1 MISELVNFKNF
12 VFSGDSGLSTTEI
25 AVLFFIFCQDR
36 KKFVFYKNV
45 MKSALNIKDV
55 RTLNHAIDSLI
66 QKGLIKAA
74 RQMFR
79 NVKGYI
85 FSIVGIDTDCPAQNQ
100 IESYIFSIVGID
112 TDCPAQNQI
121 ESRPTMTAEEPE
133 QKDVDCNYSEP
144 VAENIEPVDV
154 SVSDSDSGAGAVS
167 VSSAVSPADVP
178 PVDGSGVPV
187 LELSTGRAVNRKPN
201 QYDDIKDIQDMSDDE
216 QNALQELMKGFAV

>member
-1 MISELVNFKNF
+1 MINELVSFKNF
-12 VFSGDSGLSTTEI
+12 VFSGNSGLSTTEI

-45 MKSALNIKDV
+45 MKSALGIKDV

-85 FSIVGIDTDCPAQNQ
+85 FSIVGIDTDC
-100 IESYIFSIVGID
+100 S
-112 TDCPAQNQI
+112 AQNQI
-121 ESRPTMTAEEPE
+121 ESRPTQTDTEPE
-133 QKDVDCNYSEP
+133 TEQVSCNYSEP

-154 SVSDSDSGAGAVS
+154 SDSDSGAGAAP
-167 VSSAVSPADVP
+167 SSADIP

-187 LELSTGRAVNRKPN
+187 LEQSNGRAVNRKPN
-201 QYDDIKDIQDMSDDE
+201 QYDDIRDIQDMSDDE
-216 QNALQELMKGFAV
+216 QSKLQELMKGFAV

>member
-1 MISELVNFKNF
+1 MINELVSFKNF

-100 IESYIFSIVGID
+100 IES
-112 TDCPAQNQI
+112 
-121 ESRPTMTAEEPE
+121 RPTMTAEEPE

-167 VSSAVSPADVP
+167 VSSAVSSADVP

-201 QYDDIKDIQDMSDDE
+201 QYDDIRDIQEMSDDE

>member
-1 MISELVNFKNF
+1 MINELLNFKNF

-85 FSIVGIDTDCPAQNQ
+85 FSIVGIDTDCPAQN
-100 IESYIFSIVGID
+100 
-112 TDCPAQNQI
+112 PI
-121 ESRPTMTAEEPE
+121 ESRPTQTDTEPKTE
-133 QKDVDCNYSEP
+133 QVSCNYSEP
-144 VAENIEPVDV
+144 VAETIEPVDV
-154 SVSDSDSGAGAVS
+154 SVSDSDSGAGAAP
-167 VSSAVSPADVP
+167 SSADVP
-178 PVDGSGVPV
+178 AVDGSGVPV
-187 LELSTGRAVNRKPN
+187 LEQSTGRAVNRKPN

>member
-1 MISELVNFKNF
+1 MNFWKLKAMHELVNFKNF

-100 IESYIFSIVGID
+100 IES
-112 TDCPAQNQI
+112 
-121 ESRPTMTAEEPE
+121 RPTMTAEEPE

-154 SVSDSDSGAGAVS
+154 SVPDSDSGAGAVS
-167 VSSAVSPADVP
+167 VSPADVP

-187 LELSTGRAVNRKPN
+187 LELSTGRAENRKPN
-201 QYDDIKDIQDMSDDE
+201 QYDDIRDIQEMSDDE

>member
-100 IESYIFSIVGID
+100 IES
-112 TDCPAQNQI
+112 
-121 ESRPTMTAEEPE
+121 RPTKTDTEPE

-167 VSSAVSPADVP
+167 VSPSDVP

-187 LELSTGRAVNRKPN
+187 LELSTGRAENRKPN
-201 QYDDIKDIQDMSDDE
+201 QYDDIRDIQEMSDDE

>member
-100 IESYIFSIVGID
+100 IES
-112 TDCPAQNQI
+112 
-121 ESRPTMTAEEPE
+121 RPTMTAEEPE

-167 VSSAVSPADVP
+167 VSPADVP

-187 LELSTGRAVNRKPN
+187 LELSTGRAENRKPN
-201 QYDDIKDIQDMSDDE
+201 QYDDIRDIQEMSDDE

>member
-1 MISELVNFKNF
+1 MINELVSFKNF
-12 VFSGDSGLSTTEI
+12 VFSGNSGLSTTEI

-85 FSIVGIDTDCPAQNQ
+85 FSIVGIDTD
-100 IESYIFSIVGID
+100 S
-112 TDCPAQNQI
+112 PAQNQI

-154 SVSDSDSGAGAVS
+154 SVPVSDSGAGA
-167 VSSAVSPADVP
+167 APSPADVP
-178 PVDGSGVPV
+178 AVDGSGVPV
-187 LELSTGRAVNRKPN
+187 LELSAGRAENRKPN

-216 QNALQELMKGFAV
+216 QSALQELMKGFAV

>member
-100 IESYIFSIVGID
+100 IES
-112 TDCPAQNQI
+112 
-121 ESRPTMTAEEPE
+121 RPTMTAEEPE

-167 VSSAVSPADVP
+167 VSPSDVP

-187 LELSTGRAVNRKPN
+187 LELSTGRAENRKPN
-201 QYDDIKDIQDMSDDE
+201 QYDDIRDIQEMSDDE

>member
-1 MISELVNFKNF
+1 MINELVSFKNF
-12 VFSGDSGLSTTEI
+12 VFSGNSGLSTTEI

-66 QKGLIKAA
+66 QKGLLRAA

-85 FSIVGIDTDCPAQNQ
+85 FSIVGIDTDCQAQN
-100 IESYIFSIVGID
+100 
-112 TDCPAQNQI
+112 PI
-121 ESRPTMTAEEPE
+121 ESRPTMTAKEPE
-133 QKDVDCNYSEP
+133 HKDVDCNYYEP

-154 SVSDSDSGAGAVS
+154 SVSDSDSGAGAAP
-167 VSSAVSPADVP
+167 SSADVP
-178 PVDGSGVPV
+178 AVDVSGVPV
-187 LELSTGRAVNRKPN
+187 LEQSTGRAVNRKPN

>member
-1 MISELVNFKNF
+1 MINELVSFKNF

-100 IESYIFSIVGID
+100 IES
-112 TDCPAQNQI
+112 
-121 ESRPTMTAEEPE
+121 RPTMTAKELE

-154 SVSDSDSGAGAVS
+154 SVSDSDSGAGAAP
-167 VSSAVSPADVP
+167 SSADVP
-178 PVDGSGVPV
+178 AVDGSGVPV
-187 LELSTGRAVNRKPN
+187 LEQSTGRAVNRKPN

-216 QNALQELMKGFAV
+216 QSKLQELMKGFAV

>member
-1 MISELVNFKNF
+1 
-12 VFSGDSGLSTTEI
+12 
-25 AVLFFIFCQDR
+25 
-36 KKFVFYKNV
+36 

-100 IESYIFSIVGID
+100 IESR
-112 TDCPAQNQI
+112 PA
-121 ESRPTMTAEEPE
+121 MTAEEPE
-133 QKDVDCNYSEP
+133 QKDVDCNYPEP

-154 SVSDSDSGAGAVS
+154 SVPVSDSGAGAVS
-167 VSSAVSPADVP
+167 VSPADVP

-187 LELSTGRAVNRKPN
+187 LELSTGRAMNRKPN

-216 QNALQELMKGFAV
+216 QSALQELMKGFAV

>member
-1 MISELVNFKNF
+1 MINELVSFKNF
-12 VFSGDSGLSTTEI
+12 VFSGNSGLSTTEI

-85 FSIVGIDTDCPAQNQ
+85 FSIVGIDTD
-100 IESYIFSIVGID
+100 S
-112 TDCPAQNQI
+112 PAQNQI
-121 ESRPTMTAEEPE
+121 ESRPAMTAEEPE

-154 SVSDSDSGAGAVS
+154 SVPDSDSGAGAVS
-167 VSSAVSPADVP
+167 VSPAVSPTDVQ

>member
-1 MISELVNFKNF
+1 MINELVSFKNF

-100 IESYIFSIVGID
+100 IES
-112 TDCPAQNQI
+112 
-121 ESRPTMTAEEPE
+121 RPTMTAEEPE
-133 QKDVDCNYSEP
+133 QKDVDCNYSKP

-167 VSSAVSPADVP
+167 VSPAVSPADIP

-187 LELSTGRAVNRKPN
+187 LELSTGRAENRKPN

-216 QNALQELMKGFAV
+216 QSALQELMKGFAV

>member
-1 MISELVNFKNF
+1 MINELLNFKNF
-12 VFSGDSGLSTTEI
+12 VFSGESGLSTTEI

-45 MKSALNIKDV
+45 MKAALNIRDV

-100 IESYIFSIVGID
+100 IES
-112 TDCPAQNQI
+112 
-121 ESRPTMTAEEPE
+121 RPTQTDTEPE

-167 VSSAVSPADVP
+167 VSPADVP
-178 PVDGSGVPV
+178 AVDGSGVPV
-187 LELSTGRAVNRKPN
+187 LEQSTGRAVNRKSN
-201 QYDDIKDIQDMSDDE
+201 QYDDIRDIQDMSDDE
-216 QNALQELMKGFAV
+216 QSALQELMKGFAV

>member
-1 MISELVNFKNF
+1 MINELVSFKNF
-12 VFSGDSGLSTTEI
+12 VFSGNSGLSTTEI

-100 IESYIFSIVGID
+100 IES
-112 TDCPAQNQI
+112 
-121 ESRPTMTAEEPE
+121 RPTQTDTEPKTE
-133 QKDVDCNYSEP
+133 QVSCDHSEP

-154 SVSDSDSGAGAVS
+154 SVPDSDSGAGAVS
-167 VSSAVSPADVP
+167 VSPADVP

-187 LELSTGRAVNRKPN
+187 LKLSTGRAENRKPN
-201 QYDDIKDIQDMSDDE
+201 QYDDIRDIQDMSDDE
-216 QNALQELMKGFAV
+216 QSALQELMKGFAV

>member
-100 IESYIFSIVGID
+100 IES
-112 TDCPAQNQI
+112 
-121 ESRPTMTAEEPE
+121 RPTMTAEEPE

-154 SVSDSDSGAGAVS
+154 SVPDSDSGAGAVS
-167 VSSAVSPADVP
+167 VSPSDVP

-187 LELSTGRAVNRKPN
+187 LELSTGRAENRKPN
-201 QYDDIKDIQDMSDDE
+201 QYDDIRDIQEMSDDE

>member
-1 MISELVNFKNF
+1 MINELVSFKNF

-85 FSIVGIDTDCPAQNQ
+85 FSIVGIDNDCRR
-100 IESYIFSIVGID
+100 
-112 TDCPAQNQI
+112 T
-121 ESRPTMTAEEPE
+121 RT
-133 QKDVDCNYSEP
+133 
-144 VAENIEPVDV
+144 
-154 SVSDSDSGAGAVS
+154 
-167 VSSAVSPADVP
+167 
-178 PVDGSGVPV
+178 
-187 LELSTGRAVNRKPN
+187 
-201 QYDDIKDIQDMSDDE
+201 
-216 QNALQELMKGFAV
+216 KGC

>member
-1 MISELVNFKNF
+1 MINELVSFKNF

-100 IESYIFSIVGID
+100 IES
-112 TDCPAQNQI
+112 
-121 ESRPTMTAEEPE
+121 RPTMTAKELE

-154 SVSDSDSGAGAVS
+154 SISDSDSGAGAAP
-167 VSSAVSPADVP
+167 SSADVP
-178 PVDGSGVPV
+178 AVDGSGVPV
-187 LELSTGRAVNRKPN
+187 LEQSTGRAVNRKPN

-216 QNALQELMKGFAV
+216 QSKLQELMKGFAV

>member
-1 MISELVNFKNF
+1 MINELVSFKNF

-45 MKSALNIKDV
+45 MKSALGIKDV

-79 NVKGYI
+79 NVKG
-85 FSIVGIDTDCPAQNQ
+85 
-100 IESYIFSIVGID
+100 YIFSIVGID

-154 SVSDSDSGAGAVS
+154 SVSDSDSGAGAAP
-167 VSSAVSPADVP
+167 SSADVP
-178 PVDGSGVPV
+178 AVDGSGVPV
-187 LELSTGRAVNRKPN
+187 LEHSTGRAVNRKPN
-201 QYDDIKDIQDMSDDE
+201 QYDDIRDIQDMSDD
-216 QNALQELMKGFAV
+216 QQSALQELMKGFAV

>member
-1 MISELVNFKNF
+1 MINELVSFKNF

-85 FSIVGIDTDCPAQNQ
+85 FSIVGIDTDCPAQN
-100 IESYIFSIVGID
+100 
-112 TDCPAQNQI
+112 PI

-133 QKDVDCNYSEP
+133 QKDVDCNYSES

-154 SVSDSDSGAGAVS
+154 SVPVSDSGAGAVS
-167 VSSAVSPADVP
+167 VSSSDVP

-187 LELSTGRAVNRKPN
+187 LELSTGRAENRKPN

>member
-1 MISELVNFKNF
+1 MINELVSFKNF

-85 FSIVGIDTDCPAQNQ
+85 FSIVGIDTDSPAQNK
-100 IESYIFSIVGID
+100 
-112 TDCPAQNQI
+112 I

-167 VSSAVSPADVP
+167 VSSAVSPADVQ

-216 QNALQELMKGFAV
+216 QSALQELMKGFAV

>member
-1 MISELVNFKNF
+1 MISELVSFKNF

-85 FSIVGIDTDCPAQNQ
+85 FSIVGIDTD
-100 IESYIFSIVGID
+100 S
-112 TDCPAQNQI
+112 PAQNQI
-121 ESRPTMTAEEPE
+121 ESRPTTTAEEPE

-154 SVSDSDSGAGAVS
+154 SVPVSDSGAGAAP
-167 VSSAVSPADVP
+167 SSADVP
-178 PVDGSGVPV
+178 AVDGSGVPV

-201 QYDDIKDIQDMSDDE
+201 QYDDIRDIQEMSDDE
-216 QNALQELMKGFAV
+216 QNKLQELMKGFAV

>member
-100 IESYIFSIVGID
+100 IES
-112 TDCPAQNQI
+112 
-121 ESRPTMTAEEPE
+121 RPTQTDTEPE

-154 SVSDSDSGAGAVS
+154 SVSDSDSGALTVIIQNLLQKTLNLLMFQFLIQI
-167 VSSAVSPADVP
+167 PARARCP
-178 PVDGSGVPV
+178 CLRQCLRRMFHRLTVPV
-187 LELSTGRAVNRKPN
+187 FRFWNYRPA
-201 QYDDIKDIQDMSDDE
+201 E
-216 QNALQELMKGFAV
+216 Q

>member
-1 MISELVNFKNF
+1 MINELVNFKNF

-100 IESYIFSIVGID
+100 IES
-112 TDCPAQNQI
+112 
-121 ESRPTMTAEEPE
+121 RPTMTAEEPE

-154 SVSDSDSGAGAVS
+154 SVPVSDSGAGAVS
-167 VSSAVSPADVP
+167 VSPADVP

-187 LELSTGRAVNRKPN
+187 LELSTGRAMNRKPN